1 MNAAGMLSPESTEE
15 REIAE
20 PLRERAPLAETAEET
35 AEESE
40 SAEPL
45 RESAPPPVVDVPVD
59 EAIDEQLPDRF
70 KPFDTFFIVTIS
82 LRILNPPTIASPFSS
97 SSAASASAA
106 PSSSACVM
114 CK

>member
-45 RESAPPPVVDVPVD
+45 RESAPPPVVSTAETLAPARSCVAEKD
-59 EAIDEQLPDRF
+59 AA
-70 KPFDTFFIVTIS
+70 
-82 LRILNPPTIASPFSS
+82 PPLG
-97 SSAASASAA
+97 AASAGPTVSEPA
-106 PSSSACVM
+106 PMAV
-114 CK
+114 